1 MTATILLTGFEPF
14 GGESVNPSWEIA
26 CALDGWD
33 CEGRTVRAV
42 RLPCAFG
49 DALQALDDA
58 LAAHRP
64 ELVVCLGQA
73 GGRAEISL
81 ERAAINVDDARIP
94 DNLGR
99 QPIDAAVV
107 PDGPAAYFST
117 LPIKALARDLRAAG
131 VAAAVSNTAG
141 TFVCNHVFYA
151 LMHRLA
157 TEVVGDARV
166 VDVDRDALDRDLG
179 AAAGLAEADDEL
191 GRVRGQRVVQRAQRV
206 AKRAGQAHGA
216 HGAALA
222 APAVERARDLPRR
235 VGGLAVEGLE
245 AGEQDR
251 RGHGLGS
258 RK

>member
-157 TEVVGDARV
+157 TAPALAHARGGFV
-166 VDVDRDALDRDLG
+166 HVPYTPEQV
-179 AAAGLAEADDEL
+179 
-191 GRVRGQRVVQRAQRV
+191 AQRPGV
-206 AKRAGQAHGA
+206 PAM
-216 HGAALA
+216 AL
-222 APAVERARDLPRR
+222 
-235 VGGLAVEGLE
+235 GTQVEGIRQALRSAVLTRADVRE
-245 AGEQDR
+245 TAGRE
-251 RGHGLGS
+251 H
-258 RK
+258 

>member
-1 MTATILLTGFEPF
+1 VTATVLLTGFEPF

-26 CALDGWD
+26 RALDGWV

-49 DALQALDDA
+49 DALHALDDA

-73 GGRAEISL
+73 GGRAEISI
-81 ERAAINVDDARIP
+81 ERAALNIDDARIP

-107 PDGPAAYFST
+107 AEGPSAYFST
-117 LPIKALARDLRAAG
+117 LPIKALAHDLRTAG
-131 VAAAVSNTAG
+131 IAAAVSNTAG

-157 TEVVGDARV
+157 TVPALAQARGGFV
-166 VDVDRDALDRDLG
+166 HVPYTPEQVADRPGTPAMPLGVQVEGIRQAVRSALLTRVDVRET
-179 AAAGLAEADDEL
+179 AGRE
-191 GRVRGQRVVQRAQRV
+191 
-206 AKRAGQAHGA
+206 H
-216 HGAALA
+216 
-222 APAVERARDLPRR
+222 
-235 VGGLAVEGLE
+235 
-245 AGEQDR
+245 
-251 RGHGLGS
+251 
-258 RK
+258 

>member
-26 CALDGWD
+26 RALDGWV
-33 CEGRTVRAV
+33 CEGRAVRAA

-49 DALQALDDA
+49 DALRVLDDA

-81 ERAAINVDDARIP
+81 ERAALNVDDARIP

-157 TEVVGDARV
+157 TVP
-166 VDVDRDALDRDLG
+166 
-179 AAAGLAEADDEL
+179 
-191 GRVRGQRVVQRAQRV
+191 
-206 AKRAGQAHGA
+206 
-216 HGAALA
+216 ALA
-222 APAVERARDLPRR
+222 HARGGFVHVPYTPEQVAHRPGVPAMA
-235 VGGLAVEGLE
+235 LATQVEGIRQALRTAVLTRADVRE
-245 AGEQDR
+245 TAGRE
-251 RGHGLGS
+251 H
-258 RK
+258 